1 HRKSIVS
8 FPSNILEAIS
18 KMSFSHAMDRAASTR
33 SSAGTLARPTL
44 NLHSD
49 RARVSITKNSGINI
63 QNRSDSNGSQH
74 PEPKP
79 FILILLLAV
88 LLGLLAFPVGLQA
101 QELAELKRFIGKND
115 SILVTDANG
124 QAVLEKNADKK
135 RMPASILKIFTSLV
149 ALHYLGDDYRFPTE
163 FYLDDQSNLKIKG
176 YGDPLLIS
184 EVISKISQVLAV
196 LLKSSQPLNDL
207 VLDDS
212 YFQQP
217 LTIPGITSSAQPYDA
232 PNGSLCVNFN
242 TVSFKLTSQGYVSAE
257 PQTPLLPFVIKKIKA
272 SGLKQG
278 RIVFSHSQNEIVLYA
293 GKLFQ
298 YFFEKQGMHFKGK
311 VKLGRINDNSDRL
324 IFRYDSS
331 SSLAQIV
338 VKLLEHSNNFTTN
351 QLLIAT
357 GAKIIG
363 PPGTLAKGVTIASDY
378 AKEILNDEDITIV
391 EGSGISRDNRISA
404 VQMNQVLQEFLPYH
418 HLMRRQGRE
427 FYKTG
432 TLYGVSTRAGYI
444 KRSNGEFYRYVIMFN
459 TPGKSTNA
467 LILRLLRILD

>member
-1 HRKSIVS
+1 MKICTFYFNCQKHARQKIIHRL
-8 FPSNILEAIS
+8 F
-18 KMSFSHAMDRAASTR
+18 
-33 SSAGTLARPTL
+33 
-44 NLHSD
+44 
-49 RARVSITKNSGINI
+49 
-63 QNRSDSNGSQH
+63 
-74 PEPKP
+74 
-79 FILILLLAV
+79 
-88 LLGLLAFPVGLQA
+88 LLGIFISILTTPSFLHA
-101 QELAELKRFIGKND
+101 QELDDLSSFIGKND
-115 SILVTDANG
+115 SILVADARG
-124 QAVLEKNADKK
+124 QIVFAKNAHKK

-149 ALHYLGDDYRFPTE
+149 ALHYLGDAYRFPTE
-163 FYLDDQSNLKIKG
+163 FYLDKQSNLKIKG

-184 EVISKISQVLAV
+184 EVISKISRVLAA
-196 LLKSSQPLNDL
+196 LLKNNQPLNDL

-217 LTIPGITSSAQPYDA
+217 LTIPGITSSSQPYDA

-242 TVSFKLTSQGYVSAE
+242 TVNFKRTTQGYVSAE
-257 PQTPLLPFVIKKIKA
+257 PQTPLLPFVIEKIKA
-272 SGLKQG
+272 SGLEQG
-278 RIVFSHSQNEIVLYA
+278 RIVFSHNKNEIALYA

-298 YFFEKQGMHFKGK
+298 YFFEKQGMRFSGK
-311 VKLGRINDNSDRL
+311 VKMGRIDNKSDRL

-331 SSLAQIV
+331 SSLAEIV

-363 PPGTLAKGVTIASDY
+363 PPGTLAKGVAIATDY
-378 AKEILNDEDITIV
+378 AREMLDIDNIAIV

-404 VQMNQVLQEFLPYH
+404 VEMDQVLQEFLPYH

-432 TLYGVSTRAGYI
+432 TLYGVSNRAGYI
-444 KRSNGEFYRYVIMFN
+444 KRTNGEFYRYVIMFN
-459 TPGKSTNA
+459 TPGKSTDA

>member
-1 HRKSIVS
+1 MTLKESVCYKHML
-8 FPSNILEAIS
+8 NT
-18 KMSFSHAMDRAASTR
+18 AMDRIVSGS
-33 SSAGTLARPTL
+33 SSAGTVARPTIGIPL
-44 NLHSD
+44 AAGSVSVSD
-49 RARVSITKNSGINI
+49 NSNINI
-63 QNRSDSNGSQH
+63 QNRSHSNYAQH
-74 PEPKP
+74 PWSIP
-79 FILILLLAV
+79 FILILLLV
-88 LLGLLAFPVGLQA
+88 LVLGLLSFPAGLHA
-101 QELAELKRFIGKND
+101 QELTDLNRFIGKND
-115 SILVTDANG
+115 SILVVDVKG
-124 QAVLEKNADKK
+124 QIIYAKNADKK
-135 RMPASILKIFTSLV
+135 RVPASILKIFTSLM

-163 FYLDDQSNLKIKG
+163 FYLDGQSNLKIKG

-184 EVISKISQVLAV
+184 EVISKISQVLAL
-196 LLKSSQPLNDL
+196 LLKNSQPLNDL

-242 TVSFKLTSQGYVSAE
+242 TVSFKRTSQGYVSAE
-257 PQTPLLPFVIKKIKA
+257 PQTPLLPFVIQKIKA

-278 RIVFSHSQNEIVLYA
+278 RIVFSHDKNEIVMYA
-293 GKLFQ
+293 GKLFRH
-298 YFFEKQGMHFKGK
+298 FFEKQAMRFKGK
-311 VKLGRINDNSDRL
+311 VKVGRINDKTDRL
-324 IFRYDSS
+324 IFRYVSS
-331 SSLAQIV
+331 SSLAEIV

-357 GAKIIG
+357 GAEVIG
-363 PPGTLAKGVTIASDY
+363 PPGTLVKGVTIASDY
-378 AKEILNDEDITIV
+378 AKGMLDIEDITIV

-404 VQMNQVLQEFLPYH
+404 VQMDKVLQEFLPYH

-444 KRSNGEFYRYVIMFN
+444 KRNNGEFYRYVIMFN
-459 TPGKSTNA
+459 TPGKSTDY

>member
-1 HRKSIVS
+1 
-8 FPSNILEAIS
+8 
-18 KMSFSHAMDRAASTR
+18 MT
-33 SSAGTLARPTL
+33 SAGNNYQLCR
-44 NLHSD
+44 NRLHP
-49 RARVSITKNSGINI
+49 
-63 QNRSDSNGSQH
+63 H
-74 PEPKP
+74 PRGYFK
-79 FILILLLAV
+79 LKALMRKL
-88 LLGLLAFPVGLQA
+88 LLGLVLGLLSVPAGLQA
-101 QELAELKRFIGKND
+101 QGLADLNRFIGNND
-115 SILVTDANG
+115 SILVVDSKG
-124 QAVLEKNADKK
+124 QIIHAKNADKK

-149 ALHYLGDDYRFPTE
+149 ALHYLGGDYRFPTE
-163 FYLDDQSNLKIKG
+163 FYLDGQSNLKIKG

-184 EVISKISQVLAV
+184 EVISKISHVLAV
-196 LLKSSQPLNDL
+196 LLKKSQPLNDL

-217 LTIPGITSSAQPYDA
+217 LTIPGISSSAQPYDA

-242 TVSFKLTSQGYVSAE
+242 TVSFKRTSQGYVSAE

-298 YFFEKQGMHFKGK
+298 YFFEKEGMRFKGK
-311 VKLGRINDNSDRL
+311 VKMGRIDDNTDRL

-331 SSLAQIV
+331 SSLAEIV

-363 PPGTLAKGVTIASDY
+363 PPGTLVKGVTIASDY
-378 AKEILNDEDITIV
+378 AKEMLNNADITIV

-404 VQMNQVLQEFLPYH
+404 VQMNKVLQEFLPYH

-444 KRSNGEFYRYVIMFN
+444 KRRNGEFYRYVIMFN
-459 TPGKSTNA
+459 TPGKSTDS
-467 LILRLLRILD
+467 LILRILRILD

>member
-1 HRKSIVS
+1 
-8 FPSNILEAIS
+8 
-18 KMSFSHAMDRAASTR
+18 MT
-33 SSAGTLARPTL
+33 SAGNINQLIR
-44 NLHSD
+44 NRLHP
-49 RARVSITKNSGINI
+49 
-63 QNRSDSNGSQH
+63 H
-74 PEPKP
+74 PRDYFK
-79 FILILLLAV
+79 LKALMRKL
-88 LLGLLAFPVGLQA
+88 LLGLVLGLLSFPAGLQA
-101 QELAELKRFIGKND
+101 QGLADLNRFIGKND
-115 SILVTDANG
+115 SILVVDSKG
-124 QAVLEKNADKK
+124 QIIFAKNADKK

-163 FYLDDQSNLKIKG
+163 FYLDGQSNLKIKG

-184 EVISKISQVLAV
+184 EVISKISHVLAV
-196 LLKSSQPLNDL
+196 LLKNSQPLNDL

-242 TVSFKLTSQGYVSAE
+242 TVSFKRTSRGYVSAE

-298 YFFEKQGMHFKGK
+298 YFFEKEGMRFKGK
-311 VKLGRINDNSDRL
+311 VKMGRIDDNTDRL

-331 SSLAQIV
+331 SSLAEIV

-351 QLLIAT
+351 QLLIAS

-363 PPGTLAKGVTIASDY
+363 PPGTLVKGVTIASDY
-378 AKEILNDEDITIV
+378 AKEMLNNEDITIV

-444 KRSNGEFYRYVIMFN
+444 KRRNGEFYRYVIMFN
-459 TPGKSTNA
+459 TPGKSTDS